1 MSDQTTL
8 EALRPPPPKPIKK
21 NRMPGIIFVIVLHVV
36 MIYALASGLANSTI
50 DLLRGDLETT
60 VVAETADDDAPPP
73 PPPPDFKPPPP
84 SVPPPEVVIDLSTAP
99 PPAQTQ
105 TITTTVDRPAAP
117 PPVVAA
123 APPPPPP
130 SPPVALARPP
140 VGEADYPAI
149 SLRLQEQGVVE
160 LKYLISEGG
169 QVQQTEIVKSS
180 GSQRLDEA
188 AQTLVKRKWKFK
200 PATQDGKPVA
210 AWGGP
215 VRVVFQLK

>member
-1 MSDQTTL
+1 
-8 EALRPPPPKPIKK
+8 
-21 NRMPGIIFVIVLHVV
+21 MPGIIFVIVLHVV

-60 VVAETADDDAPPP
+60 VVAETAADDAPPP

-99 PPAQTQ
+99 PPAQTTAIQ
-105 TITTTVDRPAAP
+105 TTVDRPAAP

-130 SPPVALARPP
+130 TPPVATTSHA
-140 VGEADYPAI
+140 VTANDYPAI
-149 SLRLQEQGVVE
+149 SLRLQEQGVVGIRFQ
-160 LKYLISEGG
+160 ISTEGT
-169 QVQQTEIVKSS
+169 VSEVEIKKSS
-180 GSQRLDEA
+180 GSERLDDA
-188 AQTLVKRKWKFK
+188 AVTMVKRRWKYK

-210 AWGGP
+210 VWQEAN
-215 VRVVFQLK
+215 VVFRLQ

>member
-1 MSDQTTL
+1 
-8 EALRPPPPKPIKK
+8 
-21 NRMPGIIFVIVLHVV
+21 MPGIIFVIVLHIV

-60 VVAETADDDAPPP
+60 VVAETAADDAPPP

-99 PPAQTQ
+99 PPAQTTAIQ
-105 TITTTVDRPAAP
+105 TTVDRPAAP

-130 SPPVALARPP
+130 TPPVATTSHA
-140 VGEADYPAI
+140 VTANDYPAI
-149 SLRLQEQGVVE
+149 SLRLQEQGVVG
-160 LKYLISEGG
+160 IRFMIGTDGAVSE
-169 QVQQTEIVKSS
+169 VEIKKTS
-180 GSQRLDEA
+180 GSERLDDA
-188 AQTLVKRKWKFK
+188 AVTMVKRRWKYK

-210 AWGGP
+210 VWQEAN
-215 VRVVFQLK
+215 VVFRLQ